1 MGKTTR
7 SKKDLK
13 DDKSPNK
20 VKKYLTI
27 GAILI
32 VMIIFAG
39 ILSSVIANSFEQ
51 IDYNEFGLKKNL
63 LTNEIEEQVYE
74 EGLYFIGIFYDFLKF
89 PGTWSTIEFSHDL
102 DADDIPLTA
111 HTKDGL
117 QVVIETSFQFRLN
130 KSDILFL
137 YGQFGMDYKD
147 YFRRVA
153 RSAIRDI
160 CGQFSAMEF
169 YANRSDV
176 IIAMGD
182 TLFDNL
188 AELIEVGAFQLRNID
203 LPNSFE
209 QATEQLEVAR
219 IEIEI
224 AGYAQQAAIIEAQ
237 TLVLQA
243 QAQANITII
252 EAQAEA
258 NSSIIAAQAAAEAL
272 NITLTQEGLL
282 LAQLA
287 NMTGLNST
295 ELLTYLWIQAI
306 LEHDSS
312 YLIIGENTP
321 ILFEL

>member
-1 MGKTTR
+1 MGKSNR
-7 SKKDLK
+7 PKKDLK
-13 DDKSPNK
+13 EEKPPNK
-20 VKKYLTI
+20 VKKYVKI
-27 GAILI
+27 GAVLI
-32 VMIIFAG
+32 ALIIFAG
-39 ILSSVIANSFEQ
+39 ILSSVIYNSFEQ
-51 IDYNEFGLKKNL
+51 IDYNEYGLKKNL
-63 LTNEIEEQVYE
+63 LTNEIEEQIYE

-89 PGTWSTIEFSHDL
+89 PSTWATIEFSYDP

-130 KSDILFL
+130 KSDILNL
-137 YGQFGMDYKD
+137 YSQFGMDYKN
-147 YFRRVA
+147 YFRMVA

-176 IIAMGD
+176 IVAMGN
-182 TLFDNL
+182 TLFDSL
-188 AELIEVGAFQLRNID
+188 AEVEIGGFQLRNID

-209 QATEQLEVAR
+209 QATEELEVAR
-219 IEIEI
+219 IDIEI
-224 AGYAQQAAIIEAQ
+224 AEYAQQAAIIEAQ

-258 NSSIIAAQAAAEAL
+258 DSSIIAAQAAAEAL

-312 YLIIGENTP
+312 YLIIGDNTP